1 MAQDPAK
8 KMGQGMLFVS
18 LVLAL
23 VLMTW
28 FFGRLEERQ
37 HNPNQLPV
45 STSAPHS
52 VEVILE
58 RNRAGHYVTSG
69 TINGHAV
76 EFLLDTGATEV
87 VVPIKLANDLG
98 LQSGY
103 KSQAM
108 TANGPII
115 VFSTEINQLSIGQ
128 INLTDI
134 RASINPEM
142 HAGSILLG
150 MSALKQI
157 EFIQR
162 GNQLTLRQ
170 YF

>member
-1 MAQDPAK
+1 
-8 KMGQGMLFVS
+8 MGQGMLFVS

-23 VLMTW
+23 ILMTW

-37 HNPNQLPV
+37 RNPNQVPV
-45 STSAPHS
+45 SIADAHS

-58 RNRAGHYVTSG
+58 RNKAGHYVTSG
-69 TINGHAV
+69 TINGQAV
-76 EFLLDTGATEV
+76 EFLLDTGATDV
-87 VVPIKLANDLG
+87 VIPLNLANELG
-98 LQSGY
+98 LQPGY

-108 TANGPII
+108 TANGLI
-115 VFSTEINQLSIGQ
+115 VVYSTRINQLSIGQ

-134 RASINPEM
+134 SASINPSM
-142 HAGSILLG
+142 HTSGILLG

-157 EFIQR
+157 EFIQQ

>member
-1 MAQDPAK
+1 MNQEPGKRA
-8 KMGQGMLFVS
+8 GQGMLFVS
-18 LVLAL
+18 MVLAL
-23 VLMTW
+23 ILMTW

-37 HNPNQLPV
+37 YNPNQLPE
-45 STSAPHS
+45 STMDAHK

-58 RNRAGHYVTSG
+58 RNKAGHYVTSG
-69 TINGHAV
+69 TINGQAV
-76 EFLLDTGATEV
+76 EFLLDTGATDV
-87 VVPIKLANDLG
+87 VIPIGLANELG

-108 TANGPII
+108 TANGPI
-115 VFSTEINQLSIGQ
+115 VVYATVLNQLSIGQ

-142 HAGSILLG
+142 HTRGILLG
-150 MSALKQI
+150 MSALKQV
-157 EFIQR
+157 EFIQQGTR
-162 GNQLTLRQ
+162 LTLRQ

>member
-1 MAQDPAK
+1 MAQDAGK

-23 VLMTW
+23 SLMTW

-37 HNPNQLPV
+37 HNPNQIPV
-45 STSAPHS
+45 STKEAHW
-52 VEVILE
+52 VEVVLE
-58 RNRAGHYVTSG
+58 RNKAGHYVTSG
-69 TINGHAV
+69 TINGQAV
-76 EFLLDTGATEV
+76 EFLLDTGATDV

-108 TANGPII
+108 TANGL
-115 VFSTEINQLSIGQ
+115 VVVYSTEINQLSIGQ
-128 INLTDI
+128 INLTNI
-134 RASINPEM
+134 RASINPAM
-142 HAGSILLG
+142 HTSGILLG

>member
-1 MAQDPAK
+1 MNQDPGK
-8 KMGQGMLFVS
+8 KIGQGMLFVS

-23 VLMTW
+23 ILMTW

-45 STSAPHS
+45 STTESHR

-58 RNRAGHYVTSG
+58 RNKAGHYVTSG
-69 TINGHAV
+69 TINGQAV
-76 EFLLDTGATEV
+76 VFLLDTGATDV
-87 VVPIKLANDLG
+87 VIPINIASKLG

-108 TANGPII
+108 TANGPIT
-115 VFSTEINQLSIGQ
+115 VYSTEINQLSIGQ

-142 HAGSILLG
+142 HSRGILLG

-157 EFIQR
+157 EFTQQ
-162 GNQLTLRQ
+162 GNKLTLRQ

>member
-1 MAQDPAK
+1 MAQDQGK

-23 VLMTW
+23 ILMTW

-37 HNPNQLPV
+37 HNPNQIPV
-45 STSAPHS
+45 STTEAHW
-52 VEVILE
+52 VEVVLE
-58 RNRAGHYVTSG
+58 QNKSGHYVTSG
-69 TINGHAV
+69 TINGQAV
-76 EFLLDTGATEV
+76 EFLLDTGATDV

-108 TANGPII
+108 TANGL
-115 VFSTEINQLSIGQ
+115 VVVYSTEINQLSIGQ

-134 RASINPEM
+134 RASINPAM
-142 HAGSILLG
+142 HTSGILLG

>member
-1 MAQDPAK
+1 MTQDPGK
-8 KMGQGMLFVS
+8 RMGQGMLFAS

-23 VLMTW
+23 ILMTW

-45 STSAPHS
+45 STTEAHW
-52 VEVILE
+52 VEVVLN
-58 RNRAGHYVTSG
+58 RNKAGHYVTSG
-69 TINGHAV
+69 TINGQAV
-76 EFLLDTGATEV
+76 EFLLDTGATDV
-87 VVPIKLANDLG
+87 VIPIGLANKLG
-98 LQSGY
+98 LRSGH
-103 KSQAM
+103 KSQAI
-108 TANGPII
+108 TANGTI
-115 VFSTEINQLSIGQ
+115 VVYSTEIGQLSIGQ

-134 RASINPEM
+134 RASINPAM
-142 HAGSILLG
+142 NTSGILLG